1 MSGESYTRWRCAA
14 SDEEED
20 EGGGGAARDDLA
32 GRGAVT
38 IVTKPRPPHLALPP
52 AAQARVALAM
62 VSAWALDTYLAASKS
77 YLDT

>member
-14 SDEEED
+14 SDDEDD
-20 EGGGGAARDDLA
+20 EGGGGAAQAGLA

-38 IVTKPRPPHLALPP
+38 LVTKPRPPQRLALAP

-62 VSAWALDTYLAASKS
+62 VSAWAMEDP
-77 YLDT
+77 